1 MINKNHKKNM
11 NNKEEFFK
19 RLLEFRSLAT
29 SMGRCLCGE
38 PLTEVSGGEE
48 CPRCGDFSY
57 KKEMI
62 KERV

>member
-1 MINKNHKKNM
+1 M